1 MTILDNEKKRD
12 MDDLLDRLFEE
23 LESRFWHKFPR
34 YVIKVSQLND
44 SFFVLAEKPRGKIL
58 NDDKTLSSNY
68 QKIFLKSMLRIVLNF
83 HIIFSHVL
91 NL

>member
-1 MTILDNEKKRD
+1 M
-12 MDDLLDRLFEE
+12 LDRFFEE

-34 YVIKVSQLND
+34 YVIKVSQLNG
-44 SFFVLAEKPRGKIL
+44 SFFVLVEKPRRKIL

-83 HIIFSHVL
+83 HITFSHVL